1 MHFLLGKNRENWN
14 KKNEKNVEGI
24 PGFKIPKSF
33 ADESFRLID
42 NDKNDSKSDSGQNS
56 VERDGDNFT
65 FIYYEEMAL
74 VVERTKIWF
83 DKFECNNVF
92 KTRS

>member
-1 MHFLLGKNRENWN
+1 MHFLLGKNGENWI

-65 FIYYEEMAL
+65 FIYLLWRNGISCRKNKNM
-74 VVERTKIWF
+74 IW
-83 DKFECNNVF
+83 
-92 KTRS
+92 

>member
-1 MHFLLGKNRENWN
+1 MHFLLGKNGENWN

-56 VERDGDNFT
+56 VEKDNDDFT
-65 FIYYEEMAL
+65 FIYDEEIAL
-74 VVERTKIWF
+74 FVEKAER
-83 DKFECNNVF
+83 
-92 KTRS
+92 